1 MKTNEAKRM
10 FKELSNAVTNAAQL
24 LGTDRVND
32 YVCIAEDDRGN
43 KYVSVDN
50 EGINQTGWDALG
62 VYTIATAITY
72 RDASDARKYGYDLYL
87 LGGNGK
93 PLKQY
98 ICTLGEVV
106 KSVIRETQSVCDFL
120 ATHC

>member
-1 MKTNEAKRM
+1 MKTLEAKKM
-10 FKELSNAVTNAAQL
+10 FKELSNAVTNAAL
-24 LGTDRVND
+24 LLDSDRVND
-32 YVCIAEDDRGN
+32 YVCIAEDERGN

-50 EGINQTGWDALG
+50 DGINGTGWDTLG
-62 VYTIATAITY
+62 VYTIGNAVTY
-72 RDASDARKYGYDLYL
+72 RDACDARYYGYDEYL
-87 LGGNGK
+87 VEGNGK
-93 PLKQY
+93 PMKQH